1 MIITETE
8 RLIIRNWCDEDRDL
22 AYEINS
28 DDRVMEFYPFRRS
41 RTEADA
47 FFERVRSMIADT
59 GLGLYVLEL
68 TANSEA
74 IGYCGLMRT
83 DHLEPFVPAGTV
95 EIGWRLV
102 PQHWGKG
109 FVSEAAQALLAHG
122 FQTLNLDRIVSF
134 AVHNNVRS
142 TAVMERIG
150 MHRVEGGGFD
160 HPGVPDTHPHLKR
173 HILYSLTAAEW
184 RSLQPPKN

>member
-8 RLIIRNWCDEDRDL
+8 RLIIRNWREEDRDL

-28 DDRVMEFYPFRRS
+28 DETIMEFFPFRRN
-41 RTEADA
+41 RAEADA
-47 FFERVRSMIADT
+47 FFDRVQSMIAET

-68 TANSEA
+68 KESREA

-83 DHLEPFVPAGTV
+83 DHLEPFVPAGTI

-102 PQHWGKG
+102 ARHWGKG
-109 FVSEAAQALLAHG
+109 LVTEAARALLAYS
-122 FQTLNLDRIVSF
+122 FKTLGLNQIVSF

-150 MHRVEGGGFD
+150 MHRIEGGDFD
-160 HPGVPDTHPHLKR
+160 HPNVPDTHPHLQR
-173 HILYSLTAAEW
+173 HVLYRLTAAEW
-184 RSLQPPKN
+184 RARQ